1 MRSSLLFLA
10 ALSACG
16 SVGGTMYGAHSP
28 TRTATADPA
37 VGRPY
42 YGGDSA
48 PAADN
53 VAISTGGGRVDPA
66 PTERPGL
73 GTRWGEDVYAPVT
86 MKPFERASDDP
97 WATAVI
103 RYNDDLGV
111 AAQARY
117 YGGQLAPLEIY
128 PGDGSIGVALVS
140 ESGALLPGFSSGGQ
154 TLVVGHDGDRY
165 RIVVRNST
173 DARFEIVASVDGL
186 DVLDGKPAGVE
197 RRGYILEPRGEL
209 VIDGFRQTDERVAA
223 FRFGAV
229 ASSYAAQTSGDSNVG
244 VVGVAIFPEKGATW
258 TPGELARR
266 GAADPFPA
274 RTYATPP

>member
-1 MRSSLLFLA
+1 MTSS
-10 ALSACG
+10 SASSG
-16 SVGGTMYGAHSP
+16 SSDVSVVSP
-28 TRTATADPA
+28 P
-37 VGRPY
+37 
-42 YGGDSA
+42 
-48 PAADN
+48 N
-53 VAISTGGGRVDPA
+53 PA

-73 GTRWGEDVYAPVT
+73 GTVWGEDVYAPIT
-86 MKPFERASDDP
+86 MKPFERASATP

-103 RYNDDLGV
+103 RYNDAEGV
-111 AAQARY
+111 DAQARY
-117 YGGQLAPLEIY
+117 YGGSIAPLEIY
-128 PGDGSIGVALVS
+128 PGDGSIGVSLVS
-140 ESGALLPGFSSGGQ
+140 EGGGLLPGFSSGGE
-154 TLVVGHDGDRY
+154 TLVVGQDGDRY
-165 RIVVRNST
+165 RIVVRNAT

-186 DVLDGKPAGVE
+186 DVLDGKPASPE

-223 FRFGAV
+223 FRFGKV

-244 VVGVAIFPEKGATW
+244 VIGVAIFPERGAVW